1 MKHINKTRAIAA
13 AIPLDGGDFFSARP
27 TRAARAI
34 PRRDPDPNEHGGKP
48 KPGEDKPGD
57 KPGAKPGEGGD
68 DDDPKPVDVKKSQ
81 EYKTKASEA
90 AAEKKRADEAE
101 AEVKKRADEAEAE
114 VKKLREAGMDD
125 DQKKREAEKDEAVK
139 SAVSAKETELT
150 DHYEGRIAALQ
161 TQIID
166 STIDGVF
173 ASGSLEKKD
182 FEAVIATLDKTQ
194 FIKDDGSVDRD
205 KIKNVISPITR
216 AATSRPPRTSGGR
229 VAQNNGFGRYLKQDD

>member
-1 MKHINKTRAIAA
+1 MKHINKTRVIAA

-90 AAEKKRADEAE
+90 AAE
-101 AEVKKRADEAEAE
+101 KKRADEAEAE

>member
-90 AAEKKRADEAE
+90 AAE
-101 AEVKKRADEAEAE
+101 KKRADEAEAE